1 MQIKDVTKKYN
12 GKPVVD
18 AVNLEIPKGKV
29 ISFIGPNGA
38 GKSTVMGIISRLI
51 AKDSGLVSFDGTE
64 LEKWKS
70 KELSKRLAIL
80 TQSNNIQM
88 KLTVRELVAF
98 GRFPYSGNRTTKED
112 EEIIEQAI
120 AYMELEAFRDR
131 FIDELSGGQRQRV
144 GIARAL
150 AVNPQFIVCDE
161 PISAL
166 DVSIQAQVVN
176 MFEELQEQ
184 MGLTYLFIA
193 HDLSVVKNIS
203 DRIGVMYLGKMVE
216 LADSYELVA
225 RSLHPYTKSLISAIP
240 IADPIKARASKR
252 IVLQGDVPSPLNPPT
267 GCRFRTR
274 CPYADECCA
283 QKEPEWREVEKGH
296 YVACHH
302 VEKINA

>member
-120 AYMELEAFRDR
+120 AYMELEEFRDR
-131 FIDELSGGQRQRV
+131 FIDELSGGQRQRAL
-144 GIARAL
+144 IAMVIAQDTDYIL
-150 AVNPQFIVCDE
+150 LDEPTNNLDIYHATNMMKIVRRLCDE
-161 PISAL
+161 LEKTIILVLHEINYAAFYSDYICAFVDGKVAKFGTVKEVMTRETLSQIYKVDFEIMEIEGKPL
-166 DVSIQAQVVN
+166 SI
-176 MFEELQEQ
+176 
-184 MGLTYLFIA
+184 Y
-193 HDLSVVKNIS
+193 
-203 DRIGVMYLGKMVE
+203 Y
-216 LADSYELVA
+216 
-225 RSLHPYTKSLISAIP
+225 
-240 IADPIKARASKR
+240 
-252 IVLQGDVPSPLNPPT
+252 
-267 GCRFRTR
+267 
-274 CPYADECCA
+274 
-283 QKEPEWREVEKGH
+283 
-296 YVACHH
+296 
-302 VEKINA
+302 